1 MSKNLHFAPMKLR
14 ILLVAATAGE
24 AAGLADRLGMGTQTA
39 GTDCREGELGVH
51 DISLQLTGIG
61 MVNTAAHLASL
72 LARRPFHLAIN
83 LGICGSYV
91 EHSPGTVVEI
101 AEELY
106 GDLGATDAAGRFL
119 DLGQLGFPLGTM
131 GGRPYYNQ
139 LVNPRPSSLAVPKVR
154 GLTANTVA
162 GDAALIAQRW
172 QRWQPEV
179 ETMESAAFFQLCLEH
194 RLPFYAFRAVSNA
207 VAGRDRN
214 KWEIPLAIQ
223 KLEAFLLTHLMH
235 LADEAETG
243 L

>member
-1 MSKNLHFAPMKLR
+1 MKLN

-24 AAGLADRLGMGTQTA
+24 AAGLADRLGLGAQA
-39 GTDCREGELGVH
+39 EDAACREGELGGH
-51 DISLQLTGIG
+51 ALSLLVTGIG
-61 MVNTAAHLASL
+61 MGNTAAHLAQL
-72 LARRPFHLAIN
+72 LARRPYHLAIN

-91 EHSPGTVVEI
+91 GHAPGTVVEI

-119 DLGQLGFPLGTM
+119 DLGQLGFPLGTL
-131 GGRPYYNQ
+131 GGSPYYNQ
-139 LVNPRPSSLAVPKVR
+139 LVNPRPSRLPVPKVR

-162 GDAALIAQRW
+162 GDAALIAQRQ

-194 RLPFYAFRAVSNA
+194 RLRFYAFRAVSNA

-214 KWEIPLAIQ
+214 KWEIPLAIK
-223 KLEAFLLTHLMH
+223 KLEEFIFAHLML
-235 LADEAETG
+235 LADEAEAG